1 MRKINLKR
9 VVLAIVVS
17 AMSVALFVGCAGAV
31 GAPGQPGNA
40 GLQGAQGIQGEP
52 GLPGLPGLQG
62 IPGNQGPPGAQGPQG
77 PQGVPGLQGAQGVAG
92 DVSVVEVPAED
103 NSGISVS
110 KTNVTTSEPIT
121 VNGSGFIVG
130 ESITLW
136 LVLDGSQGV
145 IVGGGTGSQVVANG
159 SGAFSASFAEIGG
172 GAVTH
177 ARAIGARTILAE
189 GADGSRASAG
199 VNIIAKAVDVSP
211 ASSLDVAEGYIE
223 PVGGSATV
231 NGSGFQA
238 GEAVA
243 IHAAAASGGLN
254 VLVGSVAS
262 VNRSGAFSVVIDSEL
277 SAGVYSLEA
286 NGTGGSV
293 ATAPLWVVAK

>member
-1 MRKINLKR
+1 MRKINIKNAALVMIVS
-9 VVLAIVVS
+9 VV
-17 AMSVALFVGCAGAV
+17 SVALFVGCQGTS
-31 GAPGQPGNA
+31 GPPGSA
-40 GLQGAQGIQGEP
+40 GLQGPQGIQGEP
-52 GLPGLPGLQG
+52 GLPGLAGLQG

-77 PQGVPGLQGAQGVAG
+77 PGGVPGLQGPQGVAG

-103 NSGISVS
+103 NSAINVS
-110 KTNVTTSEPIT
+110 KANVTTSEPIT
-121 VNGSGFIVG
+121 INGSGFTVG
-130 ESITLW
+130 ESVTLW
-136 LVLDGSQGV
+136 LVLDGDRGI

-159 SGAFSASFAEIGG
+159 SGAFAASFAEIGG
-172 GAVTH
+172 GAVNH

-199 VNIIAKAVDVSP
+199 VNIIATEVSVSP

-223 PVGGSATV
+223 PVGGSATI
-231 NGSGFQA
+231 NGSGFQS

-243 IHAAAASGGLN
+243 IHAVAATGGLN

-262 VNRSGAFSVVIDSEL
+262 VNRSGAFSIVIDSEL
-277 SAGVYSLEA
+277 NAGVYSLEA

>member
-1 MRKINLKR
+1 MRKINIKSA
-9 VVLAIVVS
+9 VLAIIVS
-17 AMSVALFVGCAGAV
+17 VMSVALFVGCEGSAGPQ
-31 GAPGQPGNA
+31 GTA
-40 GLQGAQGIQGEP
+40 GLQGPQGIQGEP

-77 PQGVPGLQGAQGVAG
+77 PQGIPGLQGAQGVQG
-92 DVSVVEVPAED
+92 DVSVVEVPAQD
-103 NSGISVS
+103 NSNISVS
-110 KTNVTTSEPIT
+110 KTNLTTSEALT
-121 VNGSGFIVG
+121 VNGSGFTAG

-136 LVLDGSQGV
+136 LVLGGDQGI

-172 GAVTH
+172 GAVNH

-199 VNIIAKAVDVSP
+199 VNIIAKAVNVSP
-211 ASSLDVAEGYIE
+211 ASSLDVAEGYLE
-223 PVGGSATV
+223 PVGGSATI
-231 NGSGFQA
+231 NGSGFQS

-243 IHAAAASGGLN
+243 IHAVAASGGLN

-262 VNRSGAFSVVIDSEL
+262 VNESGAFSVVVTDEMN
-277 SAGVYSLEA
+277 AGVYSLEA
-286 NGTGGSV
+286 KGTGGSV

>member
-1 MRKINLKR
+1 MRKINIKSA
-9 VVLAIVVS
+9 VLAIIVS
-17 AMSVALFVGCAGAV
+17 VMSVALFVGCEGSAGPQ
-31 GAPGQPGNA
+31 GTA
-40 GLQGAQGIQGEP
+40 GLQGPQGIQGEP

-77 PQGVPGLQGAQGVAG
+77 PQGIPGLQGAQGVQG

-103 NSGISVS
+103 NSNISVS
-110 KTNVTTSEPIT
+110 KTNLTTSEAIT
-121 VNGSGFIVG
+121 VNGSGFTVG

-136 LVLDGSQGV
+136 LVLDGAQGI

-172 GAVTH
+172 GAVNH

-199 VNIIAKAVDVSP
+199 VNIIAKAVNVSP
-211 ASSLDVAEGYIE
+211 ASSLDVAEGYLE

-231 NGSGFQA
+231 NGSGFQS

-243 IHAAAASGGLN
+243 IHAVSAAGGLN

-262 VNRSGAFSVVIDSEL
+262 VNDSGAFSVVVTNEM

-286 NGTGGSV
+286 KGTGGSV